1 MKKLSI
7 ICMTVLAVFV
17 MASCRGPMG
26 PQGPA
31 GNDGNANVASSTLT
45 VYPNNWEWDCLFTD
59 GQGHER
65 GRYIV
70 TIDYPAINNNVY
82 NYGAVLVYMDVEG
95 TWSQVPLT
103 YYYSPDDDENG
114 NPNLYEASMKL
125 PRSTTVA
132 CAFSGRKA
140 ISGKLTVPTPIG
152 SRLWP
157 LRLLSIPTAAMWTT
171 ATTRP

>member
-7 ICMTVLAVFV
+7 ICMTVLAVFA

-31 GNDGNANVASSTLT
+31 GHDGNANVASSTLT
-45 VYPNNWEWDCLFTD
+45 VYPNNWEWDRLFTD

-95 TWSQVPLT
+95 TWSQVPQISL
-103 YYYSPDDDENG
+103 SQQRHSFLKSEKVIQQSKVISILDNNEG
-114 NPNLYEASMKL
+114 
-125 PRSTTVA
+125 RSYWL
-132 CAFSGRKA
+132 SRMGR
-140 ISGKLTVPTPIG
+140 
-152 SRLWP
+152 
-157 LRLLSIPTAAMWTT
+157 
-171 ATTRP
+171 